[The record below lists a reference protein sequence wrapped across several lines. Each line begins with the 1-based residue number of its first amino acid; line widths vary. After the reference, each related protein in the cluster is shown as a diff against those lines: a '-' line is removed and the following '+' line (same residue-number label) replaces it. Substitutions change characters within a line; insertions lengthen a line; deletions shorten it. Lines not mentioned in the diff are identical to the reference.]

1 MKQKTKLAVA
11 KILALHAEFTSAE
24 ISEAYQFIR
33 AESLDKTLGV
43 NVGAPV
49 SLGGSEGR
57 HLKRDNIKKTP
68 ARTSQV
74 ESILSYVSVSHPERL
89 KALDELE
96 YKLRQGKVF
105 SSLDDIRKVA
115 LALDKAADLGKSRKD
130 AIPKFVGLLAHATD
144 DGFRDALQRVY
155 DEQSRATS
163 GDEGYL
169 NLAKYLVRGG
179 E

>member
-1 MKQKTKLAVA
+1 MKQKTKLAIS
-11 KILALHAEFTSAE
+11 KILALHSEFTNAE

-33 AESLDKTLGV
+33 AESLDKLIGINIGV
-43 NVGAPV
+43 SVGVGA
-49 SLGGSEGR
+49 SEGR
-57 HLKRDNIKKTP
+57 PVKKENIRKVP
-68 ARTSQV
+68 ARSSQV

-105 SSLDDIRKVA
+105 SSLDEIRKVA

-130 AIPKFVGLLAHATD
+130 AIPKIVGLLAHATD
-144 DGFRDALQRVY
+144 EGFKDALQRIY
-155 DEQSRATS
+155 DEQTRTTS